1 MSRIWLTRPSVV
13 TPSGK
18 AGGHSFLPS
27 LAGCAHDVA
36 GPSFGAPAPP
46 AAASRLQATVQG
58 AGEAGRGAEG
68 WGCPGALAVILAS
81 ADKIKDLRVV
91 CLKSRLVI

>member
-1 MSRIWLTRPSVV
+1 MLLGPRSGLPCRP
-13 TPSGK
+13 P
-18 AGGHSFLPS
+18 
-27 LAGCAHDVA
+27 
-36 GPSFGAPAPP
+36 PP
-46 AAASRLQATVQG
+46 ARLQATVRG

-81 ADKIKDLRVV
+81 ADKIKDLRAV